1 MNYENLS
8 SLVKSGQKALAKG
21 PIALILAEDAVELK
35 STLEHHLKLGFCS
48 VILFGGADV
57 ELPEELA
64 EQVHFVRHDM
74 RESGAAAHVVNRVA
88 AACPGLWIYYCY
100 NTEYLF
106 YPFCESRTI
115 GELLAF
121 NTEERRDTVLT
132 YVVDIYARNLNDH
145 PEAVSLETACLDR
158 SGYYALG
165 RKRKDGE
172 FEERQLDFYGGLR
185 WRFEEHIPKARRRID
200 RVSIFKAIP
209 GIELRPDYTFNLPE
223 YNTYS
228 CPWHHNVT
236 AAVCSFRAAKA
247 LRRNP
252 GSRSDIDTFHW
263 HNSVHFDWT
272 SQQLLD
278 LGLIEPGQWF

>member
-1 MNYENLS
+1 MIYETLS
-8 SLVKSGQKALAKG
+8 SLIKSGQNVLAKG
-21 PIALILAEDAVELK
+21 PIALILAEDETELR
-35 STLEHHLKLGFCS
+35 STIEHHLKLGFRS
-48 VILFGGADV
+48 VILFGGEGISVPEDLAD
-57 ELPEELA
+57 
-64 EQVHFVRHDM
+64 QVHFVRCDI
-74 RESGAAAHVVNRVA
+74 RDSASAVKVVNKVA

-106 YPFCESRTI
+106 YPFCETRTV

-121 NTEERRDTVLT
+121 NTEERRETVLT
-132 YVVDIYARNLNDH
+132 YVVDIYARNLDDH
-145 PEAVSLETACLDR
+145 PDAVSLEAACLDK

-165 RKRKDGE
+165 RISPDGD

-200 RVSIFKAIP
+200 RVSIFKAAP
-209 GIELRPDYTFNLPE
+209 GVELRPDYTFNLPE

-252 GSRSDIDTFHW
+252 GSRSDIETFQW
-263 HNSVHFDWT
+263 HNSVPFDWT
-272 SQQLLD
+272 SQQLLE
-278 LGLIEPGQWF
+278 LGLMEPGQWF